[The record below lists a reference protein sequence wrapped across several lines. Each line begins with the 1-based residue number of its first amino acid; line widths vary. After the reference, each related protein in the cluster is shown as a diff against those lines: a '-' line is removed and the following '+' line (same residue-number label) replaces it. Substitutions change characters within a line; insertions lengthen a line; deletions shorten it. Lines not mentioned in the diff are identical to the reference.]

1 MLTSDPASFRSR
13 GTWVAHGDGDLASSV
28 SRSDVID
35 RLMGFAQRVRAV
47 DDRCDLAG
55 FDQLLADDEILE
67 VR

>member
-1 MLTSDPASFRSR
+1 
-13 GTWVAHGDGDLASSV
+13 V

-55 FDQLLADDEILE
+55 FDQLLEDDEILE